1 MLCALAPLRDVF
13 LMTAEINSKRPLTQL
28 NHEIEQA
35 EADASLLET
44 EKANVLK
51 DARQASRRLKYL
63 QIARWLRRPAASIEL
78 WRSGVLIIGPAIVGV
93 LLFVLVHMIFGA
105 FALAL
110 LGFMAGVAGGLAV
123 FYGLLFRPPDALMEP
138 AIADAESQCRLE
150 TARLR
155 EKTERLTELRGRLQ
169 RLVEERRD
177 QIASGKLQRA
187 ALLQRNWKTMRGA
200 EWEDFVVEVLRTHGA
215 TVERTGRTGS
225 EDANLV
231 ADFGTR
237 RIAIFTEGEGHN
249 VSSATIQR
257 AIAAKDLHRCDS
269 CAAII
274 NRRFTGAAQD
284 FAQRNGCA
292 AVGSGEFPDFVL
304 GKIAL

>member
-1 MLCALAPLRDVF
+1 MS
-13 LMTAEINSKRPLTQL
+13 AEIKSKRPLTQL

-35 EADASLLET
+35 EADASRLAT
-44 EKANVLK
+44 EKVGVQK
-51 DARQASRRLKYL
+51 DARRASRRLKYL
-63 QIARWLRRPAASIEL
+63 QIARWVRRPAASIEL
-78 WRSGVLIIGPAIVGV
+78 WRSGVLIVGPAIVGV
-93 LLFVLVHMIFGA
+93 MLFVLVHMIFGA
-105 FALAL
+105 FGMAL
-110 LGFMAGVAGGLAV
+110 LGFMAGAAGGVAV
-123 FYGLLFRPPDALMEP
+123 FYGLLYRPPDALLQP
-138 AIADAESQCRLE
+138 GIADAESQCRLE

-155 EKTERLTELRGRLQ
+155 EKTERLTELRERLQ

-187 ALLQRNWKTMRGA
+187 ALLQRNWKAMHGA

-215 TVERTGRTGS
+215 SVERTGS

-231 ADFGTR
+231 ADFGSR
-237 RIAIFTEGEGHN
+237 RIAILTEGEGHN
-249 VSSATIQR
+249 VSSVTIQR
-257 AIAAKDLHRCDS
+257 AIAARDLHRCDT

-292 AVGSGEFPDFVL
+292 AIGGGEFPDFVL
-304 GKIAL
+304 GKIEL

>member
-1 MLCALAPLRDVF
+1 MS
-13 LMTAEINSKRPLTQL
+13 AETSKRPLTQL

-35 EADASLLET
+35 EADAARLEI
-44 EKANVLK
+44 EKAKVLK
-51 DARQASRRLKYL
+51 DARRVSRWLKYL
-63 QIARWLRRPAASIEL
+63 RFARWLRRPASIEL

-93 LLFVLVHMIFGA
+93 LLFVLVHTIFGA
-105 FALAL
+105 FGLAL
-110 LGFMAGVAGGLAV
+110 LGFLAGVAGGIAI
-123 FYGLLFRPPDALMEP
+123 FYALLFRPPDALLEP
-138 AIADAESQCRLE
+138 SIADAESQYRLE

-155 EKTERLTELRGRLQ
+155 EKTERLTELNERLQ

-187 ALLQRNWKTMRGA
+187 ALLQRNWKAMHGA

-215 TVERTGRTGS
+215 TVERTGRIGS
-225 EDANLV
+225 ANANLV
-231 ADFGTR
+231 ADFGAR
-237 RIAIFTEGEGHN
+237 RVAIFTEGEGHN
-249 VSSATIQR
+249 VSSAAIQR
-257 AIAAKDLHRCDS
+257 AIAAKERQRCDS
-269 CAAII
+269 SAVII

-292 AVGSGEFPDFVL
+292 AIGSGEFPDFVL

>member
-1 MLCALAPLRDVF
+1 M
-13 LMTAEINSKRPLTQL
+13 
-28 NHEIEQA
+28 
-35 EADASLLET
+35 
-44 EKANVLK
+44 
-51 DARQASRRLKYL
+51 
-63 QIARWLRRPAASIEL
+63 
-78 WRSGVLIIGPAIVGV
+78 
-93 LLFVLVHMIFGA
+93 LFVLLHMIFGA
-105 FALAL
+105 FGLAL
-110 LGFMAGVAGGLAV
+110 LGFVAGAAGGLAV
-123 FYGLLFRPPDALMEP
+123 FYGLLYRPPDALLGP
-138 AIADAESQCRLE
+138 AIADGESQCRLE

-155 EKTERLTELRGRLQ
+155 EKTERLTELRERLQ

-187 ALLQRNWKTMRGA
+187 ALLQRNWKAMHGA
-200 EWEDFVVEVLRTHGA
+200 EWEDYVVEVLRTHGA

-225 EDANLV
+225 DDANLV
-231 ADFGTR
+231 ADFSSR
-237 RIAIFTEGEGHN
+237 RVAILTEGEGHN

-292 AVGSGEFPDFVL
+292 AIGSGEFPDFVL
-304 GKIAL
+304 GKISL

>member
-1 MLCALAPLRDVF
+1 MS
-13 LMTAEINSKRPLTQL
+13 AETSKRPLTQL

-35 EADASLLET
+35 EADAARLEI
-44 EKANVLK
+44 EKAKVLK
-51 DARQASRRLKYL
+51 DARRVSRWLKYL
-63 QIARWLRRPAASIEL
+63 QFARWLRRPAASIEL

-105 FALAL
+105 FGLSL
-110 LGFMAGVAGGLAV
+110 LGFLAGVAGGIAI
-123 FYGLLFRPPDALMEP
+123 FYALLFRPPDALLEP
-138 AIADAESQCRLE
+138 SIADAESQCRLE
-150 TARLR
+150 TARRR
-155 EKTERLTELRGRLQ
+155 EKTERLTELNERLQ

-187 ALLQRNWKTMRGA
+187 ALLQRNWKAMRGA

-215 TVERTGRTGS
+215 TVERTGRIGS
-225 EDANLV
+225 ADANLV
-231 ADFGTR
+231 ADFGAR
-237 RIAIFTEGEGHN
+237 RVAIFTEGEGHN
-249 VSSATIQR
+249 VSSAAIQR
-257 AIAAKDLHRCDS
+257 AIAAKERERCDS
-269 CAAII
+269 SAVII

-292 AVGSGEFPDFVL
+292 AIGSGEFPDFVL